1 MNRLH
6 PISFPG
12 SECQEMEQK
21 VQGDSYWKRPHILFD
36 QYRVVVGRIGIVYD
50 GDSVLEAKRQYRLFM
65 LKSKTAGSSSPGES
79 VTLFKN
85 YEIINE
91 YHPPD
96 REPSL

>member
-1 MNRLH
+1 MNRLR

-21 VQGDSYWKRPHILFD
+21 VQGDSHWKRRHILFD
-36 QYRVVVGRIGIVYD
+36 KYRVVVGGIGIVYE
-50 GDSVLEAKRQYRLFM
+50 GDSVSEAKRQFKLFTR
-65 LKSKTAGSSSPGES
+65 KSKTAESSSAGES

-96 REPSL
+96 RE

>member
-1 MNRLH
+1 
-6 PISFPG
+6 
-12 SECQEMEQK
+12 MEQK
-21 VQGDSYWKRPHILFD
+21 VQGDSYFKRSHVLFD

-50 GDSVLEAKRQYRLFM
+50 GDSVLEAKRQFRLFM
-65 LKSKTAGSSSPGES
+65 RKSKAAGSSSAGES

-96 REPSL
+96 RESSR

>member
-1 MNRLH
+1 
-6 PISFPG
+6 
-12 SECQEMEQK
+12 MEQK
-21 VQGDSYWKRPHILFD
+21 VQGDSYFKRSHVLFD

-65 LKSKTAGSSSPGES
+65 LKSKTAGSSSAGES

-96 REPSL
+96 RESSL

>member
-1 MNRLH
+1 
-6 PISFPG
+6 
-12 SECQEMEQK
+12 MEQK